1 VPGLI
6 HKGYAV
12 AFHLGGTGRKANKK
26 ILKFV
31 KSLKQ
36 NSEYRKRVID
46 LPGLDM
52 QGLMALIARADIVI
66 SIDTGPMHL
75 AVAMNRPTI
84 GLMPLHRHKFDWT
97 PQGADNFVAVRKP
110 AIDEITSE
118 EILGA
123 EVLLRSKF
131 PHKASSAIEHKKL
144 NSPIVLSS
152 ILK

>member
-1 VPGLI
+1 
-6 HKGYAV
+6 
-12 AFHLGGTGRKANKK
+12 
-26 ILKFV
+26 
-31 KSLKQ
+31 
-36 NSEYRKRVID
+36 
-46 LPGLDM
+46 M

-97 PQGADNFVAVRKP
+97 PQGAANFVAVRKP

-131 PHKASSAIEHKKL
+131 PHKASSAIKRKKL

-152 ILK
+152 MLKRAPGDEVNESQMNEIIEDFGKRLRKSEVWLI